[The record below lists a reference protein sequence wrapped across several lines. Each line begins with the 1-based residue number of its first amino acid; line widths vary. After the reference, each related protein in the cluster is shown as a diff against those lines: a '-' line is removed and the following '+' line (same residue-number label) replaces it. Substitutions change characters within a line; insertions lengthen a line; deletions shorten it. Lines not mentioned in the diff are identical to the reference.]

1 MKILLIVLSLLLFI
15 SCGTIDTITIANKQL
30 YYDEKA
36 IIAYEF
42 YNELYKNN
50 AINTKPIIFKRECQK
65 LVLFFLFYY

>member
-1 MKILLIVLSLLLFI
+1 MKILLLVLSLLLFI

-30 YYDEKA
+30 YYDEEA

-50 AINTKPIIFKRECQK
+50 VINTKPIIFKKEYQK
-65 LVLFFLFYY
+65 

>member
-30 YYDEKA
+30 YYDEEA

-42 YNELYKNN
+42 YNELYKNDV
-50 AINTKPIIFKRECQK
+50 INTKPIIFKKEYQK
-65 LVLFFLFYY
+65 

>member
-30 YYDEKA
+30 YYDEEA

-42 YNELYKNN
+42 YNELYKNDV
-50 AINTKPIIFKRECQK
+50 INTKPIIFKKECQK
-65 LVLFFLFYY
+65 